1 MGRRSLPETP
11 SGVTE
16 NQKEEAMKIG
26 FSVSGLCVILFL
38 IFMILKL
45 CGVIAWAWALV
56 CIPLYVL
63 AAMIVL
69 TIVIVVLCALFLKD

>member
-1 MGRRSLPETP
+1 
-11 SGVTE
+11 
-16 NQKEEAMKIG
+16 MKIR

-45 CGVIAWAWALV
+45 CGVIAWAWAIV

-69 TIVIVVLCALFLKD
+69 TIVIVVLCALFRQD